1 MLRKRSRCIFHRT
14 GGKRPDKLCKP
25 PFPSPDAFAT
35 LHSSLQ
41 KRPKTPSEHQHNRT
55 ANSVAVVL
63 HECCTTFAALLHRL
77 CSSAAKAMQHCCK
90 GCAVEL
96 QRLCRKRAEARQ
108 KTCRGEAGKQPR
120 QGASG
125 VGQSVPTGQGP
136 GAPDGRKKSG
146 CLRLGKC
153 PKDRRMYALFTIRA
167 ACGKGSPSPHAALA
181 VNAGPDALLSSQ
193 RVPPA

>member
-41 KRPKTPSEHQHNRT
+41 KRPKTPSEHQHDRT
-55 ANSVAVVL
+55 ANVVAVVL
-63 HECCTTFAALLHRL
+63 HEYCTSLAALLHGL
-77 CSSAAKAMQHCCK
+77 CSPAAKA
-90 GCAVEL
+90 V
-96 QRLCRKRAEARQ
+96 Q

-125 VGQSVPTGQGP
+125 VPQPPLTGQGP
-136 GAPDGRKKSG
+136 GAPDDRKKSG

-153 PKDRRMYALFTIRA
+153 PKDRRMYAIFTIKA